1 MNASLH
7 RLFFYTADLKLITG
21 KSERTCQRILQLI
34 RDCNGL
40 QKHQHVTIFQA
51 SDYLGISLERL
62 LPFIKS
68 G

>member
-21 KSERTCQRILQLI
+21 KSERSCQRIIQLI

-40 QKHQHVTIFQA
+40 DKHQPITVFHVC
-51 SDYLGISLERL
+51 DYFGISLDKL
-62 LPFIKS
+62 LPFMK
-68 G
+68 